1 MKLVIILSLA
11 LTFWGWMWSLVH
23 VGHRTP
29 PRPPISYCKAC

>member
-23 VGHRTP
+23 VGRTP